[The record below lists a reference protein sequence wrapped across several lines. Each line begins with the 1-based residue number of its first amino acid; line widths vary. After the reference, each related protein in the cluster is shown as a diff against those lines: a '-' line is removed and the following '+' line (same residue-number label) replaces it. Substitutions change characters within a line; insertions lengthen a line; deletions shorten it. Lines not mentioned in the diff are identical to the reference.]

1 MKQLELSDLVLVSGG
16 APGGP
21 ISNPDLPPRAGETEK
36 KSTNTDGSYQPA
48 ILPVESN
55 TPDEG

>member
-21 ISNPDLPPRAGETEK
+21 ISNPDLPPRAGEKEK
-36 KSTNTDGSYQPA
+36 KITNADGSYKA
-48 ILPVESN
+48 STLPVETN

>member
-21 ISNPDLPPRAGETEK
+21 ISNPDLPPRAGEKEK
-36 KSTNTDGSYQPA
+36 KLTNADESYKA
-48 ILPVESN
+48 SVLPVESEA
-55 TPDEG
+55 PDEG